1 MFQEFTD
8 RAISA
13 LGSFVGSP
21 YFWLCLVVAV
31 LLLLLWLYLR
41 GRSGS
46 IVAFDSETGHVLVSR
61 KAINEIAQRTCDT
74 MESVGKCTTRIRSQ
88 RGAINIQVLIR
99 LRAGSNLSDVYA
111 ELQGRLSRTL
121 RDNLGIERLGDIDI
135 EVTGFEGDLSLDE
148 YDIPSESSDAY
159 IPISDKDAE

>member
-1 MFQEFTD
+1 MK
-8 RAISA
+8 S
-13 LGSFVGSP
+13 
-21 YFWLCLVVAV
+21 
-31 LLLLLWLYLR
+31 
-41 GRSGS
+41 
-46 IVAFDSETGHVLVSR
+46 
-61 KAINEIAQRTCDT
+61 
-74 MESVGKCTTRIRSQ
+74 
-88 RGAINIQVLIR
+88 
-99 LRAGSNLSDVYA
+99 YA